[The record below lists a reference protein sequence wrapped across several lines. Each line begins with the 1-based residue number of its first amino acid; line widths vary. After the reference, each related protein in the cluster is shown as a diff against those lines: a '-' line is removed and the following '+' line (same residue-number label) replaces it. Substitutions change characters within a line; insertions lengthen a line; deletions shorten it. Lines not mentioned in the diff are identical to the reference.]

1 MKKIKILT
9 PTQKIK
15 WENIRKRGKIHYSI
29 TRGMI
34 GFGLT
39 SIIILLFYKI
49 FFENALEKN
58 IYELAGEGI
67 IIIPGFL
74 IGGYYF
80 GIKMWQN
87 SEKIYAETIENKIN

>member
-9 PTQKIK
+9 RSQKIK
-15 WENIRKRGKIHYSI
+15 WENIRKRGEIHYSI
-29 TRGMI
+29 TRGVI
-34 GFGLT
+34 GFGL
-39 SIIILLFYKI
+39 SCIIILISFKI

-58 IYELAGEGI
+58 NYELAGEGI

-80 GIKMWQN
+80 GKKMWQN
-87 SEKIYAETIENKIN
+87 SEKIYSETIRNKNN